1 MVKAYNTLNYLF
13 MRMLFMLRSS
23 ESVLAETN
31 EPGSEL
37 PEFKLINTGFAPGL
51 ERSDALPEGYKRSG
65 GFERR
70 DLHLFWEQLNE
81 EWFIR
86 SLVTDTLQ
94 LFDRSSKPITMV
106 EIPHPDLRA
115 MTKANSDDAI
125 LATLTT
131 SSISEWKIDAANKS
145 LTLVREMK
153 FSPTLRDSKS
163 LKKSIRE
170 LKLEAVLDRDYQ
182 HKGNVFTTFKKMPGN
197 NPHRYIASSEKRIP
211 HTWDGPQWRDFEPV
225 CESEDDKRRLIN
237 AKLYLFDLQNN
248 KSLVVDFPRNATG
261 FTFIEPDVIAFND
274 LYGNG
279 FWLCD
284 IHFDAITGPSIKPH
298 TQQQTMVSM
307 TSCLLVGKEY
317 WLNIRNDNQPWY
329 TLPKLSEAA
338 LKAAAEAKK
347 IHDERFR
354 AGGRKIPKEKSLG
367 DAEQALTKSFL
378 EKESDPDSE
387 RLIALAR
394 EFAGQEIEDEIL
406 HDRGGRDMGFAMH
419 QVKLIEGQ
427 YTMQHMSC
435 PETRSLFYAHF
446 AIDNNVYDTI
456 NGSEKCDLFHF
467 LSHPKGIYED
477 EINMFV
483 PSMNLMI
490 RYPMS
495 RAFSDCE
502 VIASPDCYQFTAI
515 FERKKVMQSFR
526 LPNPKLISTLETA
539 FAEIDSKL
547 VSPMPKGVLDIMR
560 RYVQKEPE
568 NFRGLFQVHGVFS
581 RKPKLQKNS
590 FSLHFLD
597 LLESAYLY
605 INSGIEEAWR
615 YLNFRRSAPVA
626 LDNAE
631 FKAFLD
637 AARNY
642 RLDTERDELFKKA
655 FYLYAGLIYVINQ
668 CKLSVNTDIEAIIN
682 QAMKVL
688 SNPETRFRN
697 CLELH
702 TSPDTQCE
710 FRALVNDG
718 RNPEILSVVESMLR
732 STVQTAVKLASQV
745 GKEAEEDFASS
756 MVMSAKRT

>member
-1 MVKAYNTLNYLF
+1 
-13 MRMLFMLRSS
+13 MLRSS
-23 ESVLAETN
+23 ESVFAETK

-37 PEFKLINTGFAPGL
+37 SEFKLINTGFAPSL
-51 ERSDALPEGYKRSG
+51 ERSDALPEDYRRSG
-65 GFERR
+65 KFGRR
-70 DLHLFWEQLNE
+70 DLHLFWVQLNE

-86 SLVTDTLQ
+86 SLVTDKLQ
-94 LFDRSSKPITMV
+94 LFDRSSKPITLI
-106 EIPHPDLRA
+106 EIHHPDLRA

-163 LKKSIRE
+163 LKKSIE
-170 LKLEAVLDRDYQ
+170 LKLEDVLDRDYEHQ
-182 HKGNVFTTFKKMPGN
+182 GNVFTTFEKMPGN
-197 NPHRYIASSEKRIP
+197 NLHRYIASSEKCIP

-237 AKLYLFDLQNN
+237 AKLYLFDLLNN
-248 KSLVVDFPRNATG
+248 KSLVIDFPKNATG
-261 FTFIEPDVIAFND
+261 YTFIEPDLIAFND
-274 LYGNG
+274 LYNNG
-279 FWLCD
+279 IWLCD
-284 IHFDAITGPSIKPH
+284 IHFDAVTGPSIMPH
-298 TQQQTMVSM
+298 AQQQTMVLSSM
-307 TSCLLVGKEY
+307 TSCLLAGKEY
-317 WLNIRNDNQPWY
+317 WLEIRGNDNQPWY
-329 TLPKLSEAA
+329 TLPKLSEEA

-354 AGGRKIPKEKSLG
+354 SGGRKIPEEKSEG
-367 DAEQALTKSFL
+367 DAEKASIKSFL
-378 EKESDPDSE
+378 EKKSDPDSE

-394 EFAGQEIEDEIL
+394 EFAGQETENKIL
-406 HDRGGRDMGFAMH
+406 SYRGGLDMGFAMH
-419 QVKLIEGQ
+419 QVKLSEGQ
-427 YTMQHMSC
+427 YTMQSMPC
-435 PETRSLFYAHF
+435 PETRSLFYTHF
-446 AIDNNVYDTI
+446 ANNIYDTI
-456 NGSEKCDLFHF
+456 NGAEKYDLFHF
-467 LSHPKGIYED
+467 ISHPKEIYED

-526 LPNPKLISTLETA
+526 LPNPKLITTLETA

-547 VSPMPKGVLDIMR
+547 KSFMPKGVLDIVR
-560 RYVQKEPE
+560 GYVQKEPE
-568 NFRGLFQVHGVFS
+568 NFRGLFQAHGVFS
-581 RKPKLQKNS
+581 RKPKMQKNP

-597 LLESAYLY
+597 MLESAYLY
-605 INSGIEEAWR
+605 INSGIEEGWR

-631 FKAFLD
+631 FNVFLV
-637 AARNY
+637 AARSC
-642 RLDTERDELFKKA
+642 RQAKERDELFKRA

-668 CKLSVNTDIEAIIN
+668 CKLSVNTDIEAIID
-682 QAMKVL
+682 QAMKML

-702 TSPDTQCE
+702 NSPDTQSKY
-710 FRALVNDG
+710 RALVNNG
-718 RNPEILSVVESMLR
+718 RNPEILSVVERMLR
-732 STVQTAVKLASQV
+732 STVQTAAKLAPQV

-756 MVMSAKRT
+756 MVMSAKRN

>member
-1 MVKAYNTLNYLF
+1 
-13 MRMLFMLRSS
+13 MLRSS
-23 ESVLAETN
+23 ESILAETN

-37 PEFKLINTGFAPGL
+37 PEFKLINTGFAPSL
-51 ERSDALPEGYKRSG
+51 ERSDALPEDYRRSG
-65 GFERR
+65 KFGRR
-70 DLHLFWEQLNE
+70 DLHLFWVQLNE

-86 SLVTDTLQ
+86 SLVTDKLQ
-94 LFDRSSKPITMV
+94 LFDRSSKPITLV

-163 LKKSIRE
+163 LKKSILE
-170 LKLEAVLDRDYQ
+170 LKLEDVLDCDYEHQ
-182 HKGNVFTTFKKMPGN
+182 GNVFTTFEKMPGN
-197 NPHRYIASSEKRIP
+197 NLHRYIASSEKRIP
-211 HTWDGPQWRDFEPV
+211 HKWDGPQWRDFEPV

-237 AKLYLFDLQNN
+237 AKLYLFDLLNN
-248 KSLVVDFPRNATG
+248 KSLVIDFPKNATG
-261 FTFIEPDVIAFND
+261 YTFIEPDVIAFND
-274 LYGNG
+274 LYNNG
-279 FWLCD
+279 IWLCD
-284 IHFDAITGPSIKPH
+284 IHFDAVTGPSIMPH
-298 TQQQTMVSM
+298 AQQQTMVLSSM
-307 TSCLLVGKEY
+307 TSCLLAGKEY
-317 WLNIRNDNQPWY
+317 WLEIRGNDYQPWY
-329 TLPKLSEAA
+329 TLPKLSEEA
-338 LKAAAEAKK
+338 LKAAADAEK
-347 IHDERFR
+347 IHEERFR
-354 AGGRKIPKEKSLG
+354 SGGRKIPKKKPAAEK
-367 DAEQALTKSFL
+367 APTKSFL
-378 EKESDPDSE
+378 EKKSNPDSE

-394 EFAGQEIEDEIL
+394 EFAGQETEDEIL
-406 HDRGGRDMGFAMH
+406 YHGSGLDMGFAMH
-419 QVKLIEGQ
+419 QVKVSEGQ

-435 PETRSLFYAHF
+435 PETRSLFYTHF
-446 AIDNNVYDTI
+446 ANNIYDTI
-456 NGSEKCDLFHF
+456 NGAEKCDLFHF
-467 LSHPKGIYED
+467 ISHPKGIYED

-515 FERKKVMQSFR
+515 FVRKKVMQSFR
-526 LPNPKLISTLETA
+526 LPNPKLITTLETA

-547 VSPMPKGVLDIMR
+547 KSPMPKGVFDIIR
-560 RYVQKEPE
+560 GYVQKEPE
-568 NFRGLFQVHGVFS
+568 NFRGLFQAHGVFS
-581 RKPKLQKNS
+581 RKPKMQKNP

-605 INSGIEEAWR
+605 INSGIEEGWR

-631 FKAFLD
+631 FNAFLV
-637 AARNY
+637 AARSCKQAK
-642 RLDTERDELFKKA
+642 ERDELFKRA

-668 CKLSVNTDIEAIIN
+668 CKLSVNTDIEAIID
-682 QAMKVL
+682 QAMKML

-702 TSPDTQCE
+702 TSPATQSE
-710 FRALVNDG
+710 YRALVNDG
-718 RNPEILSVVESMLR
+718 RNPEVLSVVESMLR
-732 STVQTAVKLASQV
+732 STVQTTAKLALQV

-756 MVMSAKRT
+756 MVMSARRT